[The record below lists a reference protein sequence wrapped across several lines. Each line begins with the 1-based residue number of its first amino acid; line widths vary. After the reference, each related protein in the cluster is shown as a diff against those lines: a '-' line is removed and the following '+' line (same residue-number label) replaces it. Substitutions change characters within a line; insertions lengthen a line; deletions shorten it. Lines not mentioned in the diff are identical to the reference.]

1 MTELGNLPFTWP
13 KAGSSSAIT
22 GKRMTELA
30 PTYLAAEHQGLRILF
45 DDAGQSG
52 RDVLQGADPQD
63 RGLQGREDPL
73 RRRAEQI
80 SASMRSARCRC
91 LIQPPEAADALA
103 KGIVDAAWFPH
114 EAGVAY
120 DLGTVTKF
128 AIEPPISTATF
139 ALAMNPAKYNSLP
152 ADLKALIDKTTGVG
166 RAPKASARPGRRRRS
181 TAASC

>member
-1 MTELGNLPFTWP
+1 
-13 KAGSSSAIT
+13 
-22 GKRMTELA
+22 
-30 PTYLAAEHQGLRILF
+30 
-45 DDAGQSG
+45 
-52 RDVLQGADPQD
+52 V
-63 RGLQGREDPL
+63 PL
-73 RRRAEQI
+73 
-80 SASMRSARCRC
+80 

-152 ADLKALIDKTTGVG
+152 ADIKALIGKTTGVAGAETFGKAWEAAEKHG
-166 RAPKASARPGRRRRS
+166 RELLISKGLQIVTLPDADIAKMKTLIQPHVESAI
-181 TAASC
+181 AALEKDGKPARKFYEEYTK